1 MNSHSLLG
9 IISSIGLFV
18 PVALILVL
26 KLFSNRSILALAT
39 CYFIVGVQNLMRQS
53 VFDIPRVIYQ
63 SMSLVDNILEVP
75 LMLLFLTF
83 FSTSALMTKR
93 IKTCIYIFL
102 GFEAI
107 ILLVFGF
114 NVKAI
119 RIILAPDIALIVAI
133 SFSFFIR
140 YVRLSVSN
148 TKSLGKAVMASS
160 VFISYVLFSIVY
172 VFYYLIKNQQYQVD
186 AELIYYLVSI
196 LSAIL
201 MSIGILIENKRFKKL
216 DELRH
221 TRKELATIYG
231 EKKVAA
237 FKKDSRFLNS

>member
-26 KLFSNRSILALAT
+26 KLFSNRSFLALAT

-148 TKSLGKAVMASS
+148 TKSLGKAVMAPS

-172 VFYYLIKNQQYQVD
+172 VFYYLIKNQQYRVD